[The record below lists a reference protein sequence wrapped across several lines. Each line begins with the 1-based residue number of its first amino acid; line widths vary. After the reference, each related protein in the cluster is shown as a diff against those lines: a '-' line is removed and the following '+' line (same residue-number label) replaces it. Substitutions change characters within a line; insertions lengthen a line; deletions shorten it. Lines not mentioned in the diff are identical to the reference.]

1 MKTENSR
8 VDSPRRPLR
17 VRTDLRAGLVP
28 PPAPIRPPQWMGD
41 IEIGKGV

>member
-1 MKTENSR
+1 MKTEQPRR
-8 VDSPRRPLR
+8 VDPPRRPLR

-28 PPAPIRPPQWMGD
+28 PAPIRPPQWTGD